1 MLTLDLVRL
10 RQERTLPVEA
20 SVDAD
25 ADLWAGSGLQFQ
37 GPVEIRATAQM
48 TADGGVLIRGQWDAA
63 VRYEC
68 GRCLEPLDMGGGH
81 EFSLLYMPADGWV
94 SDDDPDVWTVGSGE
108 RTLDFSE
115 AFREE
120 VLLELPRYVLPEED
134 EEGRCSSCGKP
145 TDGFRQEQDQS
156 GSDPRWAKLKA
167 LESE

>member
-25 ADLWAGSGLQFQ
+25 ADLWAGSGLVFQ
-37 GPVEIRATAQM
+37 GPIEIKAAAQV
-48 TADGGVLIRGQWDAA
+48 TADGGVLIRGQWDAD

-68 GRCLEPLDMGGGH
+68 GRCLDPLDVGGSR
-81 EFSLLYMPADGWV
+81 ELSLLWMPADGWET
-94 SDDDPDVWTVGSGE
+94 DDPDVRTIGPGE
-108 RTLDFSE
+108 RTLDFAE

-134 EEGRCSSCGKP
+134 EEGRCSSCGKT
-145 TDGFRQEQDQS
+145 TDGFRREGDQR

-167 LESE
+167 LKSE

>member
-20 SVDAD
+20 AVDAD
-25 ADLWAGSGLQFQ
+25 ADLWTGSGLTFQ
-37 GPVEIRATAQM
+37 GPVEIEATAQV
-48 TADGGVLIRGQWDAA
+48 TADGGVLIRGHWGAG

-68 GRCLEPLDMGGGH
+68 GRCLDPLVVSGRH
-81 EFSLLYMPADGWV
+81 ELSLLYMPADGWD
-94 SDDDPDVWTVGSGE
+94 SDDPDVRTVGPGE
-108 RTLDFSE
+108 RTLDFSG

-145 TDGFRQEQDQS
+145 TDGFRQKRDHT